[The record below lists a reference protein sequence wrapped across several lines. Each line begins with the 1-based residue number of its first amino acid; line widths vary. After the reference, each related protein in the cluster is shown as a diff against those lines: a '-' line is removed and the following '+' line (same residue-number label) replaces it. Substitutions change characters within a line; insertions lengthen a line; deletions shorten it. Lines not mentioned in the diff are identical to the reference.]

1 MNLIHS
7 IKKTFVFSMNTNML
21 KLSLKEL
28 KLIAKTRKI
37 KGYKTM
43 YERRLLSILNA

>member
-1 MNLIHS
+1 
-7 IKKTFVFSMNTNML
+7 MNTNML

-37 KGYKTM
+37 KGYKNM
-43 YERRLLSILNA
+43 YERRLLSILSA